1 MTDSTDNARGPERIW
16 AESKT
21 CTVDASGASRLL
33 AMDREFSR
41 GTEYIRADLAPDP
54 LADARVQTMVEALTI
69 IDALDP
75 EGMIN
80 GCSQSA
86 LTGLVLRM
94 GETARAALAALSP
107 TGGNA
112 DVY

>member
-54 LADARVQTMVEALTI
+54 LADPRVVAMRNEIERLRYVLGGVRGAIKTGRNEPLVIWTEQ
-69 IDALDP
+69 ID
-75 EGMIN
+75 I
-80 GCSQSA
+80 
-86 LTGLVLRM
+86 
-94 GETARAALAALSP
+94 ALAALSP

-112 DVY
+112 DGHS